1 MTHLQLGDGS
11 KMISHGKCPHV
22 CTRVGST
29 GGEIDFAVT
38 NLLTGVNVALGT
50 NWLEVCDPLISWK
63 AHKLW
68 IKGVHGIEK
77 YLAKVYLQI

>member
-1 MTHLQLGDGS
+1 MTYLELGDGS

-22 CTRVGST
+22 CTRVG
-29 GGEIDFAVT
+29 
-38 NLLTGVNVALGT
+38 
-50 NWLEVCDPLISWK
+50 DPLISWK